1 MNSKKPYSSPRMFE
15 YPPDQVP
22 QTVVQLFRDN
32 SLSSATPTENTK
44 HIAPMDSNQGVAMLP
59 PFDILKMESSGPRW
73 MEAAVDL
80 ERAKA
85 RVKVLAASSPGEYII
100 FNQETSERIS
110 IKSET
115 RRIVFQIGYD
125 EKGLNARAEL
135 LRRFGHE
142 VISVTHNEAAK
153 VALSSFRDVD
163 VFIVGH
169 TAPEQT
175 RKEMVAWLKANY
187 PKVKIVAL
195 NPSKDQLLGADCN
208 VALNDHDE
216 WLSLLAAAAS

>member
-1 MNSKKPYSSPRMFE
+1 
-15 YPPDQVP
+15 
-22 QTVVQLFRDN
+22 
-32 SLSSATPTENTK
+32 
-44 HIAPMDSNQGVAMLP
+44 MLP
-59 PFDILKMESSGPRW
+59 PFDILKVENDGAVRW
-73 MEAAVDL
+73 MEAAVHL
-80 ERAKA
+80 GRAKA

-100 FNQETSERIS
+100 LNQNTGEKIS

-115 RRIVFQIGYD
+115 KRIVFQIGYD

-187 PKVKIVAL
+187 PKVTIVAL
-195 NPSKDQLLGADCN
+195 NPSRDQLLGADYN
-208 VALNDHDE
+208 VVVNDHDE
-216 WLSLLAAAAS
+216 WSSLLAAAAS